1 MEEKI
6 VRFTPEMSFEEMMQA
21 VGRMT
26 MRDLLQERGLLTE
39 RFDEMDEMLHK
50 IPNI

>member
-1 MEEKI
+1 MEQKI
-6 VRFTPEMSFEEMMQA
+6 VRFTPEMSFDEMMHA

-26 MRDLLQERGLLTE
+26 MRELLQERDLLTD
-39 RFDEMDEMLHK
+39 RFDELDAALHK